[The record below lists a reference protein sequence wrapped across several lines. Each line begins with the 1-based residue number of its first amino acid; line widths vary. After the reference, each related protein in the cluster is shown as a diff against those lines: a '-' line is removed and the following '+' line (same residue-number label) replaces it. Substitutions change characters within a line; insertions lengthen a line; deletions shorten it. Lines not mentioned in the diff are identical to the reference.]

1 MATDGSDKKACKTD
15 RFKLIYEA
23 LKPGESFSQ
32 NQETSFCSFTELT
45 SYQTLSESVS
55 VREAQHSHC
64 IQTRPISLSVL
75 PN

>member
-32 NQETSFCSFTELT
+32 NQETSVCSFRYVLSHDAKKDELW
-45 SYQTLSESVS
+45 
-55 VREAQHSHC
+55 
-64 IQTRPISLSVL
+64 
-75 PN
+75 N

>member
-45 SYQTLSESVS
+45 SYQTLSKTVS
-55 VREAQHSHC
+55 VKHC
-64 IQTRPISLSVL
+64 TT
-75 PN
+75 